1 MKNIL
6 KFILSTLIGALIGG
20 ALVGGIIFILEGRE
34 GMADMM
40 NKVSELP
47 MIDFLVPILLAF
59 AAMFTAIV
67 LHIVLHEGGHL
78 LMGFVTGYRFTS
90 FRIASIAFIRREG
103 RTSVRRYK
111 LATISRFFEIGM
123 FHFSPVCSY
132 LCSTETTPYT
142 HDREGEDA
150 AARAVRCEL

>member
-78 LMGFVTGYRFTS
+78 LMGFATGYRFTS

-103 RTSVRRYK
+103 RTRVRRYK
-111 LATISRFFEIGM
+111 LAGTGGQSLFASRVCDRASGYS
-123 FHFSPVCSY
+123 FHRFAFHP
-132 LCSTETTPYT
+132 
-142 HDREGEDA
+142 
-150 AARAVRCEL
+150 AAREYRSSRQETVQR